1 MMDHKTYLTQFETAE
16 FLRISERTLER
27 WRVEGNGPRFR
38 RFGRRVVYAKSDI
51 EAWADGRCYQST
63 SASEPLAV

>member
-1 MMDHKTYLTQFETAE
+1 MTDTIYFTQGEAAD

-38 RFGRRVVYAKSDI
+38 RFGRRVVYSKSDLEI
-51 EAWADGRCYQST
+51 WADGRCFQST
-63 SASEPLAV
+63 SAIAPLLV

>member
-1 MMDHKTYLTQFETAE
+1 MAQTIYFTQKEAAD

-38 RFGRRVVYAKSDI
+38 RFGRRVVYAKADLEI
-51 EAWADGRCYQST
+51 WADGRCYQST
-63 SASEPLAV
+63 SETEPLAV